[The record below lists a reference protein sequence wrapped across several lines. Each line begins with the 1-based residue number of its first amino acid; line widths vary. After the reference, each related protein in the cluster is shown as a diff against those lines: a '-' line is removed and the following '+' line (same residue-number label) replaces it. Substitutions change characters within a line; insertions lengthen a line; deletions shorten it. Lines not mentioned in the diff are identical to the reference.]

1 MPKKPLAAVGQDRH
15 QMEDIVQVR
24 LMRVNEVINQ
34 IRRHSVGA
42 LGLRSTDLRILNI
55 LYDVE
60 AISIN
65 ELARRAHVDKAWI
78 SRSVV
83 QLLEKKWIS
92 KQQDPNDSRAQLVRL
107 TQKSRKMLDEV
118 RPQVLLNEQILL
130 QGINEVVFKKNL
142 DLLLDSAVALLEER
156 NATDAMKRKPGA
168 KPAANPQAGK
178 PAKQVSRQV
187 SRQKAD

>member
-142 DLLLDSAVALLEER
+142 DLLLESAVALLEER

>member
-1 MPKKPLAAVGQDRH
+1 MPKQKLPLMGQEPH
-15 QMEDIVQVR
+15 PMEDIVQVR

-42 LGLRSTDLRILNI
+42 IGLRSTDLRILNI

-60 AISIN
+60 SVSIN

-83 QLLEKKWIS
+83 ELLDKKWIS

-107 TQKSRKMLDEV
+107 TLKSRKMLDQV

-130 QGINEVVFKKNL
+130 EGISEVAFKKNL
-142 DLLLDSAVALLEER
+142 DLLLANAVALLEAR
-156 NATDAMKRKPGA
+156 NTGDAGKRKPAAKA
-168 KPAANPQAGK
+168 KPK
-178 PAKQVSRQV
+178 KT
-187 SRQKAD
+187 

>member
-1 MPKKPLAAVGQDRH
+1 MPKQKLPLMGQEPH
-15 QMEDIVQVR
+15 PMEDIVQVR

-42 LGLRSTDLRILNI
+42 IGLRSTDLRILNI

-60 AISIN
+60 SVSIN

-83 QLLEKKWIS
+83 ELLDKKWIS

-107 TQKSRKMLDEV
+107 TLKSRKMLDQV
-118 RPQVLLNEQILL
+118 RPQVLVNEQILL
-130 QGINEVVFKKNL
+130 EGINEVAFKKNL
-142 DLLLDSAVALLEER
+142 DLLLENAVALLKAR
-156 NATDAMKRKPGA
+156 NTGDAGKRKPAAKA
-168 KPAANPQAGK
+168 KPK
-178 PAKQVSRQV
+178 KV
-187 SRQKAD
+187 

>member
-42 LGLRSTDLRILNI
+42 LGLRSTDLRLLNI

-142 DLLLDSAVALLEER
+142 DLLLESAVALLEER

-168 KPAANPQAGK
+168 KPAANPRAKK

-187 SRQKAD
+187 SKQKAD

>member
-142 DLLLDSAVALLEER
+142 DLLLDNAVALLEER

-178 PAKQVSRQV
+178 PAKQVAKQV
-187 SRQKAD
+187 AKQKAE

>member
-1 MPKKPLAAVGQDRH
+1 MPKQKLPVMGPEQH
-15 QMEDIVQVR
+15 PMEDIVQVR

-60 AISIN
+60 SVSIN

-83 QLLEKKWIS
+83 ELLDKKWIS

-107 TQKSRKMLDEV
+107 TQKSRKMLDQV
-118 RPQVLLNEQILL
+118 RPQVLDNEQILL
-130 QGINEVVFKKNL
+130 QGLNEAAFKKSL
-142 DLLLDSAVALLEER
+142 DLLLANAVALLQQR
-156 NATDAMKRKPGA
+156 NAVDAVKRKPRS
-168 KPAANPQAGK
+168 KP
-178 PAKQVSRQV
+178 
-187 SRQKAD
+187 KAE

>member
-1 MPKKPLAAVGQDRH
+1 
-15 QMEDIVQVR
+15 MEDIVQVR

-42 LGLRSTDLRILNI
+42 IGIRSTDLRILNI

-60 AISIN
+60 SVSIN

-83 QLLEKKWIS
+83 ELLDKKWIS

-107 TQKSRKMLDEV
+107 TLKSRKMLDQV
-118 RPQVLLNEQILL
+118 RPQVLVNEQILL
-130 QGINEVVFKKNL
+130 EGINEAAFKKNL
-142 DLLLDSAVALLEER
+142 DLLLQNAVALLEAR
-156 NATDAMKRKPGA
+156 NAVDTRKRKPGSKA
-168 KPAANPQAGK
+168 KPK
-178 PAKQVSRQV
+178 KS
-187 SRQKAD
+187 